1 MFGIALQRESGM
13 ADEWVCIKEWQD
25 LILDRLEGARVAR
38 ITLNRPERRNCWNK
52 SMLEACFEALE
63 AIRAEKDVR
72 AVITRGAGPSFSSGL
87 DLNYL
92 RSIQDKEGDWDR
104 PPVNFQL
111 TETVRQ
117 FPRIMIAQV
126 HGYCLGGSLAFMN
139 AHDLVIAAEDAQ
151 IGMPE
156 MMRGSFGQLA
166 TSTLFHAQIPMKK
179 AALIQLT
186 CRNLTGV
193 EADRIGLV
201 SMAVPAPELETTTT
215 DIAREIGLRHMAP
228 LQCAKIAVQMG
239 RDLALPQ
246 AINIDRLVGARQSQA
261 VDPTADLDS
270 YLHSQKG
277 GTNVGYKRRDV

>member
-1 MFGIALQRESGM
+1 M
-13 ADEWVCIKEWQD
+13 ADEWVRLKEWQD
-25 LILDRLEGARVAR
+25 LFLERLDGAGVAR
-38 ITLNRPERRNCWNK
+38 ITLNRPERRNCWNT
-52 SMLEACFEALE
+52 SMLDSCFEALE
-63 AIRAEKDVR
+63 LVR
-72 AVITRGAGPSFSSGL
+72 ADKELKAIITRGAGTSYSSGL

-92 RSIQDKEGDWDR
+92 RSIQGEQTDWDR
-104 PPVNFQL
+104 PSRNFQL
-111 TETVRQ
+111 TELVRL

-126 HGYCLGGSLAFMN
+126 HGYCLGGSLGFMN

-166 TSTLFHAQIPMKK
+166 TSTLFHSQIPIKK

-186 CRNLTGV
+186 CRNVSGA

-201 SMAVPAPELETTTT
+201 SMAVPAAELEAQTTEL
-215 DIAREIGLRHMAP
+215 AREIGSRHLAP
-228 LQCAKIAVQMG
+228 LQSAKIAVQMG

-246 AINIDRLVGARQSQA
+246 AINLDRLVGARQMHGI
-261 VDPTADLDS
+261 DPTANLES

-277 GTNVGYKRRDV
+277 GPNVGYKRSDV